1 MQGKKFF
8 MYFGAIII
16 EKSAIMKRAFILVT
30 TVLVSVFTANNSF
43 AQDDELVKVYRWYNP
58 ADQNYVTVADGE
70 FQEGQL
76 LNWNWKDKTQLFV
89 AYRHPGPDR
98 VAVYRWYN
106 PHTKD
111 YVSVAGDEFT
121 DDNMIKMGYTD
132 KVLQFYGLTRRGAN
146 TVDVYRW
153 YVPKNHDWVTISEEG
168 NTDSYFKKGYRRK
181 TFQYF
186 GIKRSVDATLYNQ
199 L

>member
-1 MQGKKFF
+1 MKK
-8 MYFGAIII
+8 
-16 EKSAIMKRAFILVT
+16 AFILVT
-30 TVLVSVFTANNSF
+30 TVLVSVFSASNSF
-43 AQDDELVKVYRWYNP
+43 AQEDELVRVYRWFNS

-76 LNWNWKDKTQLFV
+76 LNWNWKDKTMMFT
-89 AYRHPGPDR
+89 AYRNPAPDR

-111 YVSVAGDEFT
+111 YASIAEDEFT

-132 KVLQFYGLTRRGAN
+132 KSLQFYALTRRGPN
-146 TVDVYRW
+146 TVEVYRW
-153 YVPKNHDWVTISEEG
+153 YVPKNRDWATVPEEG
-168 NTDSYFKKGYRRK
+168 DTDSYYKKGYRRK
-181 TFQYF
+181 TFQYY
-186 GIKRSVDATLYNQ
+186 GIKRSTDATIYNQ